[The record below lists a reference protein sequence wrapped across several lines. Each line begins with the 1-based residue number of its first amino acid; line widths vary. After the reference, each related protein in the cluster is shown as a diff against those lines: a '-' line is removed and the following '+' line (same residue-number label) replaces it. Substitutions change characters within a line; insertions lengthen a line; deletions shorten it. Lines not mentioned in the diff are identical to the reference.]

1 MELEVS
7 PGVMRAPGWHLCLSY
22 EQKVREAAMDLVRM
36 QGLPLA
42 EALDRVRND
51 PEHRMIHWVQL
62 LMQPGHQRA
71 ISAPLSSSSSSSSA
85 KRSAPASSN
94 SQPSEVKA
102 LASKLDKLTSTV
114 KLLADRY
121 SAGGKGLERSRSPR
135 GPRRKTSQSKVAK
148 GNAKGGGVSKGK
160 NSRFEDLVK
169 KHKDKFV
176 LKREGQEVCFKPLVI
191 EMSCFFKD
199 QLDSVRCSPS
209 LPRDMDALSRVNTSV
224 VEL

>member
-1 MELEVS
+1 MDSKRFAMELEVS

-22 EQKVREAAMDLVRM
+22 EQKVREAATDLVRM

-102 LASKLDKLTSTV
+102 LTSKLDKLTSTV
-114 KLLADRY
+114 KLLADRRQR
-121 SAGGKGLERSRSPR
+121 SGKITLPERPEEKNFPKQGSE
-135 GPRRKTSQSKVAK
+135 RKCERWW
-148 GNAKGGGVSKGK
+148 
-160 NSRFEDLVK
+160 RFE
-169 KHKDKFV
+169 
-176 LKREGQEVCFKPLVI
+176 RQEFPFRRFG
-191 EMSCFFKD
+191 EEAER
-199 QLDSVRCSPS
+199 QVRPQ
-209 LPRDMDALSRVNTSV
+209 T
-224 VEL
+224 